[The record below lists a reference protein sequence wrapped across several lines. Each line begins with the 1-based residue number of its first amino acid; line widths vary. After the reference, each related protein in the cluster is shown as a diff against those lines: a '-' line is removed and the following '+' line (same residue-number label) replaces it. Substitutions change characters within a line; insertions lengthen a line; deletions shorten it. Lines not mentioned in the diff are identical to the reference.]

1 MGFFIQVKKCGKEV
15 KLLDK
20 LEFTHKCLL
29 SSWFGIILQLCI
41 NYTNQIMLWLILI
54 IFFSFKI
61 YDYLYALNS
70 TCFDDDNFW
79 AWYNQL

>member
-29 SSWFGIILQLCI
+29 SSWFGIIFTAV
-41 NYTNQIMLWLILI
+41 Y
-54 IFFSFKI
+54 
-61 YDYLYALNS
+61 
-70 TCFDDDNFW
+70 
-79 AWYNQL
+79 